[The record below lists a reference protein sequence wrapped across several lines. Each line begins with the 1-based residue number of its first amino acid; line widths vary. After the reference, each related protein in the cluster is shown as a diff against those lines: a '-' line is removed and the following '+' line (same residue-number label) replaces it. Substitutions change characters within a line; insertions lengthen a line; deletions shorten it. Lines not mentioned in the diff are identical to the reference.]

1 MGCIHNRKDY
11 TNPYISVNTYSYST
25 SGYAKLHNYKMEF
38 KTWLSEQFN
47 ELGVTPTTLHNM
59 GVGLNQPTV
68 QRALSGENPNQRLNT
83 VQKIFLALDSIRAK
97 RGLPPAIWIDG
108 DWCVCRAEKAVVV
121 PMKPNTLPANV
132 TTFRRRRSDTN
143 QLIEEILKMLLE
155 MDDKNVGDAFQLIQI
170 ISGPSRKP
178 TKAQTNKPA

>member
-25 SGYAKLHNYKMEF
+25 SGYAKLHNYAMKF
-38 KTWLSEQFN
+38 STWMLAQLE
-47 ELGVTPTTLHNM
+47 ELQINVAELARRLQM
-59 GVGLNQPTV
+59 NQPTV
-68 QRALSGENPNQRLNT
+68 QRIGSGKILNPGFDS
-83 VQKIFLALDSIRAK
+83 VQKIFLEIDSIRAT
-97 RGLPPAIWIDG
+97 RGLPPAVWIDG
-108 DWCVCRAEKAVVV
+108 DWCACRAEKASG
-121 PMKPNTLPANV
+121 KPELPAPLPANV
-132 TTFRRRRSDTN
+132 TTFSQRRSDTN
-143 QLIEEILKMLLE
+143 PLIEEILKMLLE